1 MAPAS
6 PDADAVRDLLRL
18 RRAVP
23 VTVQGGCMAPA
34 FENGQTLLVR
44 RPDRARPG
52 DVALI
57 DAGGTLE
64 LHRLLDRIAVGR
76 RTWYVHAGDAS
87 PECGVAEE
95 GDILGVVESAGGRRN
110 PPIRARLLG
119 WVLRARALL
128 YHLTR

>member
-6 PDADAVRDLLRL
+6 PDADAIRDLLRL

-34 FENGQTLLVR
+34 FENGQTLLVH

-57 DAGGTLE
+57 DVGGTLE
-64 LHRLLDRIAVGR
+64 LHRLLDRI
-76 RTWYVHAGDAS
+76 
-87 PECGVAEE
+87 GVAAE
-95 GDILGVVESAGGRRN
+95 GDILGVVEAAGGRRK

-119 WVLRARALL
+119 WALRARALL

>member
-6 PDADAVRDLLRL
+6 TDADAIRDLLRL

-23 VTVQGGCMAPA
+23 VTVQGSCMAPA
-34 FENGQTLLVR
+34 FADGQTLLVH

-52 DVALI
+52 DVALL
-57 DAGGTLE
+57 DVGGTLE

-87 PECGVAEE
+87 AECGVAGE
-95 GDILGVVESAGGRRN
+95 GDILGVVAARGRRT
-110 PPIRARLLG
+110 PPLRARLLG
-119 WVLRARALL
+119 LALRARALL
-128 YHLTR
+128 HLITR